1 MSGRRLVVV
10 AGVVAVV
17 ALVLVGRL
25 VAVHRETW
33 DWRLTP
39 AATPA
44 KLHHDGRDSK
54 RSAPPLSRPEGLHEV
69 GRTEGGGVVLS
80 TATGPGTPTV
90 LYVQVGSELTGYALM
105 GGP

>member
-1 MSGRRLVVV
+1 MRGRRLVVA

-17 ALVLVGRL
+17 AVVLVGRL
-25 VAVHRETW
+25 VAVHRATW

-39 AATPA
+39 SATPA
-44 KLHHDGRDSK
+44 KLHHDGRDYQ
-54 RSAPPLSRPEGLHEV
+54 RSAPALSRPEGLHEV
-69 GRTEGGGVVLS
+69 GRTDGGGVVLS